1 MKKILSVLM
10 AASMIFMFAGSAS
23 ADLND
28 GLVAYY
34 PFNGNANDES
44 GNENHGTING
54 AILTNDRLGNPD
66 SAYYFDGNDSIDVP
80 DDPIFTLGSE
90 PFTLVAWMWM
100 EKYSSD
106 GGYYLMGHD
115 EGGGPT
121 NKWIF
126 FIGNSS
132 IRFIVGPSTG
142 WIYIGSYTFN
152 VGEPIEDNWY
162 HVTIRRDGS
171 DLAAFVNGEHI
182 NTVDI
187 GSLVIPDPNTTFQ
200 IGTAEPEHPNRTF
213 NGSIDEVRWYNR
225 VLSDCEIQQLYN
237 GIVTDQ
243 LSISPPSGNYFSTQ
257 NFDLGLIVNTCLSI
271 VGGSATLDGSD
282 VTSGLAACV
291 IPGTLVSGGQTFR
304 CSGLTGGFLG
314 TGTHTLDVT
323 LDLSDG
329 TSVSDTV
336 TWDVKENTEP

>member
-44 GNENHGTING
+44 GNGNHGIING

-66 SAYYFDGNDSIDVP
+66 SAYYFDGNDSIDVS
-80 DDPIFTLGSE
+80 DNPIFTLGSE

-132 IRFIVGPSTG
+132 IKFIVGPSTG

-225 VLSDCEIQQLYN
+225 ALSESEIQELYN
-237 GIVTDQ
+237 EGNAI
-243 LSISPPSGNYFSTQ
+243 LIISPPSCAYVTTQ
-257 NFDLGLIVNTCLSI
+257 GFDLTLIVEAPGLSV
-271 VGGSATLDGSD
+271 VGGSATFDGTD
-282 VTSGLAACV
+282 VTTYLAGCL

-304 CSGLTGGFLG
+304 CPGLIAGALG

-323 LDLSDG
+323 LNLSDG
-329 TSVSDTV
+329 SSVSDTV
-336 TWDVKENTEP
+336 TWEVKENTEP